1 MMKRFLLFL
10 IAVPLLLLGACAP
23 PAHFGVPDR
32 ALLHPSDF
40 QMTEAAI
47 AASEKAPGAKYCPDK
62 IAKAKEMAKK
72 GIETY
77 WACRDA
83 EGLKMLADARKLAK
97 EAEACQPPPPPPP
110 PPPAK
115 KEISLKWVYFDF
127 DKATLTAQAKAI
139 LDETVK
145 ILKDNPEINLELAGH
160 TDAIGT
166 DAYNVKLSQRRSKAV
181 NDYLVSKGI
190 PQSRLK
196 MAGYGEAKPVA
207 DNKTADG
214 RAKNRRVE
222 LKIIK

>member
-1 MMKRFLLFL
+1 MFPLLFVGL
-10 IAVPLLLLGACAP
+10 FLVAACAP

-32 ALLHPSDF
+32 ALWHPSDF
-40 QMTEAAI
+40 NATEAAI

-62 IAKAKEMAKK
+62 IAKAKEMAKQ

-97 EAEACQPPPPPPP
+97 DAEACQPPPPPP

-139 LDETVK
+139 LDETVQ
-145 ILKDNPEINLELAGH
+145 ILKANPEIKLELAGF

-166 DAYNVKLSQRRSKAV
+166 DAYNKKLSERRSKAV

-190 PQSRLK
+190 PAARFK
-196 MAGYGEAKPVA
+196 MVGYGESNPVA
-207 DNKTADG
+207 DNKTAAG

-222 LKIIK
+222 LRIIK